1 MSSTSQFAR
10 IQSDFAS
17 KGTRCSGD
25 LYLPAGRYRP
35 PVVVM
40 AHGFAA
46 ERCFGLPAYAERFAE
61 RGLAVY
67 LFDYRGFGDSDGE
80 PRGYVD
86 ARRHLAD
93 WQAAVAHVRAMH
105 QVDGSRLALWGTSF
119 GGGHALVTA
128 ANDPG
133 VMAVVAQVPYVD
145 PLGLWFWRNRRYMA
159 WAVCHGIR
167 DLLRAV
173 TGRPPHYIQ
182 VAGRPG
188 EPALL
193 DTPEVWSGSQSLL
206 PEGATW
212 ENRCPARIV
221 LTVPFYRPASSV
233 TRISCPVLI
242 IYAEHDSLFHA
253 AAVGRAAARIPRAT
267 SVMVPQGHFDIYT
280 GEAFEAAS
288 EMQAEFLE
296 LHLRSVTARQV

>member
-1 MSSTSQFAR
+1 MPSTNQYTRIRSDFTSQ
-10 IQSDFAS
+10 
-17 KGTRCSGD
+17 GVRCSGD
-25 LYLPAGRYRP
+25 LYLPAGRHRP

-46 ERCFGLPAYAERFAE
+46 ERSFGLPAFADCFAQ

-80 PRGYVD
+80 PRYYVD

-93 WQAAVAHVRAMH
+93 WQAAVAHVRALH

-119 GGGHALVTA
+119 SGGHAIVTA
-128 ANDPG
+128 ANDPN
-133 VMAVVAQVPYVD
+133 VMALVVQVPYVD
-145 PLGLWFWRNRRYMA
+145 PLGLWFWTDPRFMA
-159 WAVCHGIR
+159 RALFHGLR
-167 DLLRAV
+167 DLLRAAA
-173 TGRPPHYIQ
+173 GRRPHYIP
-182 VAGRPG
+182 VAGRP
-188 EPALL
+188 EEFALFN
-193 DTPEVWSGSQSLL
+193 TPEIWPGFQSIL

-221 LTVPFYRPASSV
+221 LTAPFYRPAASA
-233 TRISCPVLI
+233 TRIPCPTLV
-242 IYAEHDSLFHA
+242 IYAEHDSLIGPA
-253 AAVGRAAARIPRAT
+253 SVERAAARIPRAT
-267 SVMVPQGHFDIYT
+267 SVMLPLGHFDIYT

-296 LHLRSVTARQV
+296 LHLRSNG